1 VVKLAA
7 EAIDAV
13 RRAEW
18 QRLRRPDPE
27 RARWIKGARFL
38 LRKAPAELDDPE
50 HERLRGLRETNACL
64 YEAWLMHDQLQEV
77 FRCRDP
83 KGAEALL
90 GAWIIWAGESGME
103 PFRRLAA
110 TFGEYFEAI
119 VAAARHQISNAGS
132 RP

>member
-18 QRLRRPDPE
+18 QRRRRLDPE
-27 RARWIKGARFL
+27 RARWIKVTRFL
-38 LRKAPAELDDPE
+38 LRKAPAELGDPE
-50 HERLRGLRETNACL
+50 HERLRGLREVNASL
-64 YEAWLMHDQLQEV
+64 YEAWLMHDQLREV

-83 KGAEALL
+83 EGAETLL

-119 VAAARHQISNAGS
+119 VAAVRYQL
-132 RP
+132 RVRRE